1 MAKRLEHARIA
12 VLATDGFEE
21 SELKE
26 PVEALKKEGAEITVV
41 SPRPGTIRGWK
52 MKDWGG
58 TVNVDATLDKAVAGD
73 FDALLLPGGVI
84 NPDRL
89 RLEPRTALF
98 VRGFAE
104 EQKPIA
110 AICHGPWM
118 LIEADL
124 VRGKRIASWPSLKT
138 DLRNAGAEWVDEPVV
153 EDGNLITSRKPD
165 DIPAFVER
173 FTEALERTLAPQ
185 GS

>member
-1 MAKRLEHARIA
+1 VANRLEHARVA

-26 PVEALKKEGAEITVV
+26 PVKALKDQGAEITIV
-41 SPRPGTIRGWK
+41 SPKAGSIKAWK

-58 TVNVDATLDKAVAGD
+58 SVDVGATLDQAVPGD

-89 RLEPRTALF
+89 RLEPKAALF

-104 EQKPIA
+104 EMKPIA

-124 VRGKRIASWPSLKT
+124 VRGKRIASWPSLRT
-138 DLRNAGAEWVDEPVV
+138 DLLNAGAQWVDQPVV
-153 EDGNLITSRKPD
+153 EDGILITSRKPD

-173 FTEALERTLAPQ
+173 FSEALERTLAPQ

>member
-1 MAKRLEHARIA
+1 VANRLEHARVA

-26 PVEALKKEGAEITVV
+26 PVKALKDQGAEITIV
-41 SPRPGTIRGWK
+41 SPKAGSIKAWK

-58 TVNVDATLDKAVAGD
+58 SVDVDATLDQAVPGD
-73 FDALLLPGGVI
+73 FDALLRPGGVI

-89 RLEPRTALF
+89 RLEPKAALF

-104 EQKPIA
+104 EMKPIA

-124 VRGKRIASWPSLKT
+124 VRGKRIASWPSLRT
-138 DLRNAGAEWVDEPVV
+138 DLLNAGAQWVDQPVV
-153 EDGNLITSRKPD
+153 EDGILITSRKPD

-173 FTEALERTLAPQ
+173 FSEALERTLAPQ

>member
-1 MAKRLEHARIA
+1 MGNRLEHVRIA

-26 PVEALKKEGAEITVV
+26 PAEFFRGQGAEVSIV
-41 SPRPGTIRGWK
+41 SPHAGQIRGWK
-52 MKDWGG
+52 AKEWGG
-58 TVNVDATLDKAVAGD
+58 SVDVDVTLDKAVPGD
-73 FDALLLPGGVI
+73 FDALVLPGGVI

-89 RLEPRTALF
+89 RLDPKAADF
-98 VRGFAE
+98 VRGFADE
-104 EQKPIA
+104 GKPIA

-118 LIEADL
+118 LIEAGL
-124 VRGKRIASWPSLKT
+124 VRGRRLASWPSLRT

-153 EDGNLITSRKPD
+153 EDGSLVTSRRPD
-165 DIPAFVER
+165 DIPAFAER
-173 FTEALERTLAPQ
+173 FTEVLERTLSHH

>member
-1 MAKRLEHARIA
+1 MANRLEHARIA

-21 SELKE
+21 SELKD
-26 PVEALKKEGAEITVV
+26 PVKIFKDEGAEITIV
-41 SPRPGTIRGWK
+41 SPKPGAIKGWK

-58 TVNVDATLDKAVAGD
+58 SVDVDATLDQAVPGD

-89 RLEPRTALF
+89 RLEPKAALF

-104 EQKPIA
+104 EGKPIA

-138 DLRNAGAEWVDEPVV
+138 DLRNAGAEWIDEPAV
-153 EDGNLITSRKPD
+153 EDGNLITARKPD
-165 DIPAFVER
+165 DIPAFAER
-173 FTEALERTLAPQ
+173 VMAALERTLAPH
-185 GS
+185 SS

>member
-1 MAKRLEHARIA
+1 MANRLEHARVA

-26 PVEALKKEGAEITVV
+26 PVKALKDQGAEIAIV
-41 SPRPGTIRGWK
+41 SPKAGSIKAWK

-58 TVNVDATLDKAVAGD
+58 SVDVDATLDQAVPGD

-89 RLEPRTALF
+89 RLEPKAALF

-104 EQKPIA
+104 EMKPIA

-124 VRGKRIASWPSLKT
+124 VRGKRIASWPSLRT
-138 DLRNAGAEWVDEPVV
+138 DLLNAGAQWVDQPVV
-153 EDGNLITSRKPD
+153 EDGILITSRKPD

-173 FTEALERTLAPQ
+173 FSEALERTLAPQ

>member
-1 MAKRLEHARIA
+1 MAMRLEHVRIA

-26 PVEALKKEGAEITVV
+26 PVKALREEGAEITIV
-41 SPRPGTIRGWK
+41 SPKAGSIKGWK
-52 MKDWGG
+52 KKDWGG
-58 TVNVDATLDKAVAGD
+58 SVDVDTTLDHAVPGD
-73 FDALLLPGGVI
+73 FEALLLPGGVI
-84 NPDRL
+84 NPDQL
-89 RLEPRTALF
+89 RLEPKAALF

-104 EQKPIA
+104 EMKPIA

-124 VRGKRIASWPSLKT
+124 VRGKRIASWPSLRT
-138 DLRNAGAEWVDEPVV
+138 DLINAGAQWVDEPVV
-153 EDGNLITSRKPD
+153 EDGYLITSRKPD

-173 FTEALERTLAPQ
+173 FSDVLERTFAPQ

>member
-1 MAKRLEHARIA
+1 MANRLEHARVP

-21 SELKE
+21 SELME
-26 PVEALKKEGAEITVV
+26 PVKALKEEGAEITIV
-41 SPRPGTIRGWK
+41 SPKPGKITGWK
-52 MKDWGG
+52 MKDWGDS
-58 TVNVDATLDKAVAGD
+58 VQVDATLDRAVPGD
-73 FDALLLPGGVI
+73 FEALLLPGGVI

-89 RLEPRTALF
+89 RLEPKAALF

-104 EQKPIA
+104 EMKPIF

-153 EDGNLITSRKPD
+153 EDGNLVTSRKPD
-165 DIPAFVER
+165 DIPAFVDR
-173 FTEALERTLAPQ
+173 ITEVLERTLAPQ

>member
-1 MAKRLEHARIA
+1 MGNRLEHVRVA

-21 SELKE
+21 SELKD
-26 PVEALKKEGAEITVV
+26 PVKALKDEGAEV
-41 SPRPGTIRGWK
+41 SIVSTQPGKIKGWK
-52 MKDWGG
+52 HKDWGG
-58 TVNVDATLDKAVAGD
+58 SVSVDVTLDRAVAGD

-89 RLEPRTALF
+89 RLEPKAALF

-104 EQKPIA
+104 EMKPIA

-124 VRGKRIASWPSLKT
+124 VRGKHIASWPSLKT
-138 DLRNAGAEWVDEPVV
+138 DLANAGAEWVDQEVV
-153 EDGNLITSRKPD
+153 EDGNIITSRKPD
-165 DIPAFVER
+165 DIPAFVNR
-173 FTEALERTLAPQ
+173 LIGVLEETMSPH

>member
-1 MAKRLEHARIA
+1 MVKRLEHARIA

-26 PVEALKKEGAEITVV
+26 PVKALKDEGAEITIV
-41 SPRPGTIRGWK
+41 SPKAGSIKGWK
-52 MKDWGG
+52 LKDWGG
-58 TVNVDATLDKAVAGD
+58 SVDVDATLDQALSGD
-73 FDALLLPGGVI
+73 FEALLLPGGVI

-89 RLEPRTALF
+89 RLEPKAALF

-104 EQKPIA
+104 EMKPIA

-124 VRGKRIASWPSLKT
+124 VRGKRIAAWPSLRT
-138 DLRNAGAEWVDEPVV
+138 DLINAGAQWVDEPVV

-173 FTEALERTLAPQ
+173 FCAVLERTLAPQ